1 VQGVHGGGDR
11 RHTVLDWPVKGVGT
25 GRFSGTFFPK
35 ELEYI
40 AKGGDARCPA
50 ILPIQSYA
58 KSMIQPLF

>member
-25 GRFSGTFFPK
+25 GRFFGTFFSK

-40 AKGGDARCPA
+40 AKEVMLAAQQFFLSGVMP
-50 ILPIQSYA
+50 